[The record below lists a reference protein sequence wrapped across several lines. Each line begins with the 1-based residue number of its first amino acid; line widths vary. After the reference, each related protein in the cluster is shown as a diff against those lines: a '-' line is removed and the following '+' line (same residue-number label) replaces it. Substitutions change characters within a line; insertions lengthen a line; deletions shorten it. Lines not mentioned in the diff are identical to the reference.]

1 VCTIHLST
9 ESLTISASINSSL
22 VYTYIYIYMYTCIFI
37 YIYTYI
43 YVYIYIYIHTHKY
56 INIYCRTRTFIQAHK
71 HTHRSIYT
79 RLSLY
84 ISIYTYTYI
93 HTYIQVRDLSAQ
105 SLTISARISISLAS
119 NFINMMRIKR
129 VLLLP
134 YQPINQFTSRR
145 LVWQRNIKPFY
156 HSSARS
162 FIEFLRPVLILLERL
177 DAYLS
182 L

>member
-1 VCTIHLST
+1 
-9 ESLTISASINSSL
+9 
-22 VYTYIYIYMYTCIFI
+22 MYTCIFI

-43 YVYIYIYIHTHKY
+43 YVYIYTHTQIYKYLLSHTYIHTSTQTHTQ
-56 INIYCRTRTFIQAHK
+56 IYL
-71 HTHRSIYT
+71 YT
-79 RLSLY
+79 PQP
-84 ISIYTYTYI
+84 IHQHIYI